1 MTVRSV
7 ERAVAVVEFVAH
19 NERPAPLHAIS
30 DAIDAPKSTAL
41 NILRTLAG
49 KGWLAVDEAKAYT
62 LGPRLAELAGR
73 AHAYAD
79 TRTLARPYLESLA
92 QCTGEAVFLS
102 IVDGDEIVYIDA
114 VESTHPIRYAA
125 EVGSRRPLHCT
136 SAGKVALAM
145 SPADF
150 VDRYIAKGLARYTGA
165 TITDAA
171 KLRAQLRRIRARG
184 YGDARGERVP
194 SLFGVA
200 GPVVDPSGRLI
211 AVVTV
216 AGPAFR
222 IRGHEREIAGPLRD
236 TVTAISR
243 QLSA

>member
-7 ERAVAVVEFVAH
+7 ERAVAVVEFVAR

-49 KGWLAVDEAKAYT
+49 KGLLAVGEAKTYT

-73 AHAYAD
+73 AHAYTDIRA
-79 TRTLARPYLESLA
+79 LARPHLEHLA
-92 QCTGEAVFLS
+92 RRTGEAVFLS

-125 EVGSRRPLHCT
+125 DVGSRRPLHCT
-136 SAGKVALAM
+136 SAGKVALAL
-145 SPADF
+145 SPAD
-150 VDRYIAKGLARYTGA
+150 VVERYIAKGLARYTAA
-165 TITDAA
+165 TITDPAR
-171 KLRAQLRRIRARG
+171 LRAQLRRIRARG

-200 GPVVDPSGRLI
+200 GPVVDPSGQLV
-211 AVVTV
+211 AAVTV

-222 IRGHEREIAGPLRD
+222 IRGHEREISGPLRD

-243 QLSA
+243 HLTA

>member
-7 ERAVAVVEFVAH
+7 ERAVAVVEFVAR

-49 KGWLAVDEAKAYT
+49 KGWLAVGEAKTYT

-73 AHAYAD
+73 AHAYTDIRA
-79 TRTLARPYLESLA
+79 LARPHLEHLA
-92 QCTGEAVFLS
+92 RRTGEAVFLS

-125 EVGSRRPLHCT
+125 DVGSRRPLHCT
-136 SAGKVALAM
+136 SAGKVALAL
-145 SPADF
+145 SPAD
-150 VDRYIAKGLARYTGA
+150 VVERYIAKGLARYTAA
-165 TITDAA
+165 TITDPAR
-171 KLRAQLRRIRARG
+171 LRAQLRRIRARG

-200 GPVVDPSGRLI
+200 GPVVDPSGQLV
-211 AVVTV
+211 AAVTV

-222 IRGHEREIAGPLRD
+222 IRGHEREISGPLRD

-243 QLSA
+243 HLTA

>member
-7 ERAVAVVEFVAH
+7 ERAVAVVEFVAR

-41 NILRTLAG
+41 SILRTLTG
-49 KGWLAVDEAKAYT
+49 MGWLAVDDAKTYT

-73 AHAYAD
+73 AHAYTD
-79 TRTLARPYLESLA
+79 TRALARPYLESLA
-92 QCTGEAVFLS
+92 QRTGEAVFLS

-145 SPADF
+145 SSADF
-150 VDRYIAKGLARYTGA
+150 VDRYIARGLARYSAA

-171 KLRAQLRRIRARG
+171 RLRAQLRRIRARG

-200 GPVVDPSGRLI
+200 AAVMDASRRLV

-222 IRGHEREIAGPLRD
+222 IRGHEREISGPVRE
-236 TVTAISR
+236 TVAAISR
-243 QLSA
+243 HFTA